1 MTDRYHSLT
10 VVLDKDLRE
19 DDAEVI
25 ISAIKCLRSVVSVTG
40 NVSVADYDL
49 HVAQVRARMD
59 IIDKLN
65 EALYPKNQTK

>member
-10 VVLDKDLRE
+10 VVLDKDIRE

-40 NVSVADYDL
+40 NVADYDF
-49 HVAQVRARMD
+49 HAAQVRARTD
-59 IIDKLN
+59 IIEKLN
-65 EALYPKNQTK
+65 AALYPQPKGQL